1 MPITAR
7 FKPVFATLTCFLG
20 FLSLATNASAQI
32 KPETPTQIASPA
44 KSPTVVVDTVKI
56 EGGTELTPDEKTSIA
71 NSLVGETA
79 HSDWLDRL
87 KANATKR
94 LQNDGFLD
102 GAADAKVEPIRLLD
116 GKEHVAV
123 LLALAAGPR
132 YSIQTV
138 WWSGASIFSTAQ
150 LENISLLRVGDVFRT
165 STLRDS
171 DSLLRQAF
179 ADRGYNQ
186 AQVTLLLQKHPET
199 GKVTLY
205 ILITEGQESA
215 ESKPLQCKE
224 YSAEDIRNTPYVPSL
239 TYDPKIDGQMQIAR
253 AQLEAQRTNKKL
265 LLIVGDN
272 SCGWCHLL
280 DQTFQRNPATTALRD
295 KIFIALHVD
304 VSEDNSNECALRAYP
319 KAPSFPFIYVLDA
332 NGKLLGTED
341 TTDWESSD
349 GYDPRRIEA
358 FLNKWCTPSH
368 NDCGYPRSPRVGS
381 GRVAISPPGLWN
393 L

>member
-1 MPITAR
+1 MPISGR
-7 FKPVFATLTCFLG
+7 SKPVFAALTCFLG

-44 KSPTVVVDTVKI
+44 KSPTVVVDAVKI
-56 EGGTELTPDEKTSIA
+56 EGGTELTADEKTSIA

-138 WWSGASIFSTAQ
+138 FWAGSSIFSTAQ

-165 STLRDS
+165 STRRES
-171 DSLLRQAF
+171 DLLLRQAF
-179 ADRGYNQ
+179 ANRGYNQ
-186 AQVTLLLQKHPET
+186 TVVAMQSQKYPKT
-199 GKVTLY
+199 GKVALY
-205 ILITEGQESA
+205 IKIMEGQKSGET
-215 ESKPLQCKE
+215 EPLQCKQ
-224 YSAEDIRNTPYVPSL
+224 YSTEEIRNTPYVPSL

-280 DQTFQRNPATTALRD
+280 DQTFQRNPATAALRD
-295 KIFIALHVD
+295 DIFIALHVD
-304 VSEDNSNECALRAYP
+304 VSEDNSSECALRAYP
-319 KAPSFPFIYVLDA
+319 KAPGIPFIYVLDA
-332 NGKLLGTED
+332 NGKLLATEN
-341 TTDWESSD
+341 TVDWESSD
-349 GYDPRRIEA
+349 GYDPHRIEA
-358 FLNKWCTPSH
+358 FLKKW
-368 NDCGYPRSPRVGS
+368 
-381 GRVAISPPGLWN
+381 
-393 L
+393 